1 MKSTDFIVE
10 SIGEDADEMHRDHEV
25 QMARADCYHAA
36 KYAIELHKML
46 HKISEEQGLEGWVQ
60 EKLTLAC
67 DYLRTVHEHMQHADA
82 MEQELAMPAF
92 TFEGA
97 EEDFK
102 KKLDEVNPHNYD
114 SDEDYYNDLNGSG
127 SGDSGDFDPDAEDDF
142 EPEDEPESHYEK
154 HVRVHGLG
162 EGDVVDFPTK
172 KPKADDVGIVRRIP
186 KKQPTITSPIK
197 NVSLIR
203 KKNTVSAPSMHS
215 IYEGE
220 DEELFGHSEKAELYT
235 AVRNMRRGGETS
247 GASANGFVRTTYQQ
261 LVDTFGEPEFG
272 PNGESGDGKVT
283 CYWAITFGDKNRTVA
298 TIYDWKTYDGTP
310 MHEYD
315 WHIGGKHGS
324 RASDFVEAALK
335 FKQGVSEEG
344 GGGYPATPK
353 YKVGDTVCVRGY
365 QGSGKI
371 AFIKDRNDVGVIFDH
386 PQKGLKVKTTI
397 DKLLPKQG
405 VSEEGKGLWA
415 NIHAKQERI
424 KHGSHERMRKP
435 GSKGAPSKQDF
446 VDSQK
451 TSKNE
456 SNAMEDKLRNQL
468 AEMTAGGCSAGGFAT
483 GATGGKGYKP
493 TTGVPKKIKNVV
505 KPKNMQLGKGIY

>member
-1 MKSTDFIVE
+1 MKSTDFIIE

-25 QMARADCYHAA
+25 QMARSDCYHAA

-46 HKISEEQGLEGWVQ
+46 HKVSEEQGLEGWVQ
-60 EKLTLAC
+60 EKITLAC
-67 DYLRTVHEHMQHADA
+67 DYLRTVHEHLNHDFAMQQSE
-82 MEQELAMPAF
+82 MLPAF

-97 EEDFK
+97 EAALSQNLSEI
-102 KKLDEVNPHNYD
+102 NPHRYD
-114 SDEDYYNDLNGSG
+114 SDEDYYNDLRGSG
-127 SGDSGDFDPDAEDDF
+127 SGDSGDVDPDEDDDF

-162 EGDVVDFPTK
+162 EGEVVNFPSK
-172 KPKADDVGIVRRIP
+172 KPKADDDNVVRRSP
-186 KKQPTITSPIK
+186 KNQTTITAPIQ
-197 NVSLIR
+197 NVKPIR
-203 KKNTVSAPSMHS
+203 KKNTMTAPSMHS

-235 AVRNMRRGGETS
+235 AVRGMRRGGETTGHS
-247 GASANGFVRTTYQQ
+247 LNGAVKSTYQQ

-272 PNGESGDGKVT
+272 PNEESGDGKVT
-283 CYWAITFGDKNRTVA
+283 CYWSITFGDKNRTTA
-298 TIYDWKTYDGTP
+298 SIYDWKTYDGTP
-310 MHEYD
+310 MHEYE
-315 WHIGGKHGS
+315 WHVGGKHGS
-324 RASDFVEAALK
+324 RATDFVEAALK
-335 FKQGVSEEG
+335 FKQGV
-344 GGGYPATPK
+344 A
-353 YKVGDTVCVRGY
+353 
-365 QGSGKI
+365 
-371 AFIKDRNDVGVIFDH
+371 
-386 PQKGLKVKTTI
+386 
-397 DKLLPKQG
+397 
-405 VSEEGKGLWA
+405 EEGKGLWA

-483 GATGGKGYKP
+483 GPTAGGNFKK
-493 TTGVPKKIKNVV
+493 TTGVPKKVKNVV
-505 KPKNMQLGKGIY
+505 KPKNVQVGKGIY